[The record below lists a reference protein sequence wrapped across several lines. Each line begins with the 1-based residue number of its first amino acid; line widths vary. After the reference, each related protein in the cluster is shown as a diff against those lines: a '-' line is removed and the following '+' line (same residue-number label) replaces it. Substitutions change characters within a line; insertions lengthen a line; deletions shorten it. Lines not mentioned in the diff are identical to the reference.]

1 MAQPITVA
9 DIEARLMAT
18 RQLIAEKWGW
28 FLALGIVLI
37 VAGLAAIAFPFVS
50 TIAAKIML
58 GWLFL
63 IGGVFMVLHAFSSQ
77 GWQGFI
83 WSLLI
88 GVLYLIAG
96 GYLAFF
102 PLTGLLTLAILLAA
116 LFLAEGVAEI
126 IMAFKVRPHEGWGFM
141 LLSGIAALAVGV
153 MIALDLPGSATW
165 ALGLLVG
172 INLLFSGWSYIFL
185 ALAGRRIAEGKMP
198 KAA

>member
-1 MAQPITVA
+1 MAQPMVQA
-9 DIEARLMAT
+9 VIEQRLAET
-18 RQLIAEKWGW
+18 RRLISEKWGW

-37 VAGLAAIAFPFVS
+37 VVGMAAILFPLVS

-63 IGGVFMVLHAFSSQ
+63 IGGVFMILHAFSSQ
-77 GWQGFI
+77 GWQGFV

-88 GVLYLIAG
+88 GILYLVAG

-116 LFLAEGVAEI
+116 LFLAEGVAET
-126 IMAFKVRPHEGWGFM
+126 IMAFRIRPHEGWGFM
-141 LLSGIAALAVGV
+141 LLSGIAAIAVGV

-185 ALAGRRIAEGKMP
+185 ALAGRRAAEGKMA
-198 KAA
+198 KTA

>member
-1 MAQPITVA
+1 MAQPTMQAV
-9 DIEARLMAT
+9 IEQRLAET
-18 RQLIAEKWGW
+18 RRLIAEKWGW

-37 VAGLAAIAFPFVS
+37 VVGMAAIVFPLVS

-116 LFLAEGVAEI
+116 LFLAEGIAEI

-153 MIALDLPGSATW
+153 MIALDLPSSATW

-198 KAA
+198 KTA

>member
-1 MAQPITVA
+1 MAQPMVQA
-9 DIEARLMAT
+9 VIEQRLAET
-18 RQLIAEKWGW
+18 RRLISEKWGW

-37 VAGLAAIAFPFVS
+37 VVGMAAILFPLVS

-77 GWQGFI
+77 GWQGFV

-88 GVLYLIAG
+88 GILYLIAG

-126 IMAFKVRPHEGWGFM
+126 IMAFRIRPHEGWGFM

-185 ALAGRRIAEGKMP
+185 ALAGRRASEGVR
-198 KAA
+198 A

>member
-1 MAQPITVA
+1 MAQPLLQA
-9 DIEARLMAT
+9 DIEARLAET
-18 RQLIAEKWGW
+18 KRLITEKWGW

-37 VAGLAAIAFPFVS
+37 LVGLAAIAFPLVS

-63 IGGVFMVLHAFSSQ
+63 IGGVMMILHAFSAQ
-77 GWQGFI
+77 AWQGFL

-88 GVLYLIAG
+88 GILYVVAG

-102 PLTGLLTLAILLAA
+102 PLTGLLTLAILLVI
-116 LFLAEGVAEI
+116 LFLAEGIFET
-126 IMAFKVRPHEGWGFM
+126 IMAFQVRPHEGWGFL
-141 LLSGIAALAVGV
+141 LLSGIAAILVGLL
-153 MIALDLPGSATW
+153 IALDLPGSATW

-185 ALAGRRIAEGKMP
+185 ALAGRKGRE
-198 KAA
+198 AALA

>member
-1 MAQPITVA
+1 MAQPMQAV
-9 DIEARLMAT
+9 IEQRLAET
-18 RQLIAEKWGW
+18 RKLISEKWGW
-28 FLALGIVLI
+28 FLTLGIVLI
-37 VAGLAAIAFPFVS
+37 VVGMAAIVFPLVS

-126 IMAFKVRPHEGWGFM
+126 IMAFKVRPHEGWGFL

-185 ALAGRRIAEGKMP
+185 ALAGRRASEGA
-198 KAA
+198 KA